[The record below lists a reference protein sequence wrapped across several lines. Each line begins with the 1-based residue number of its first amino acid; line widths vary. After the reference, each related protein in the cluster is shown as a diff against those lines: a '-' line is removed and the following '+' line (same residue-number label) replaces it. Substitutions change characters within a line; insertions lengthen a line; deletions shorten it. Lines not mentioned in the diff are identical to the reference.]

1 SRPFMTRAK
10 RRRWEADVAANRE
23 RSDEEARPR
32 PVIYFVDHFAN
43 YHDTDLANAFLAVM
57 KHNSVEVLIPPRQTA
72 TGMAMISAGDL
83 DAARD
88 MAEQNVRELC
98 ELVREGHEIVCT
110 EPAAAL
116 CLRDEYPMLLDHPD
130 VALVAA
136 NVIEAGA
143 FLRRLHREGRLR
155 TDFTPLPLTGA
166 YHTPCH
172 LRALGEGAAFADLLE
187 LIPGFTL

>member
-1 SRPFMTRAK
+1 
-10 RRRWEADVAANRE
+10 
-23 RSDEEARPR
+23 
-32 PVIYFVDHFAN
+32 
-43 YHDTDLANAFLAVM
+43 
-57 KHNSVEVLIPPRQTA
+57 LIPPRQTA

-155 TDFTPLPLTGA
+155 TDFAPLPLTGA

-187 LIPGFTL
+187 LIPGFTLRRIERGCSGMAGAFGLTREHFETSLQIGAELMQEMHSPDLALGVTECSSC